1 MTPETSVEEHREQ
14 IANRL
19 GEPDRLRFPSDWTL
33 STSWRRA
40 QAAPSNVSPRNPAEF
55 EVLMGR
61 KDDETALSRHR
72 VLFALYEGDLIAE
85 CECNG
90 HRFRDW
96 CAHVALLWWK
106 WSRGDLGV
114 TDLDTGRTHLSA
126 PWWLSIDDA
135 ERDRSEVEQEDPIVA
150 DGGVNR

>member
-1 MTPETSVEEHREQ
+1 MSVETSVEEQREQ

-19 GEPDRLRFPSDWTL
+19 GDPSVFRFPSGWTT
-33 STSWRRA
+33 SSSWRRA
-40 QAAPSNVSPRNPAEF
+40 QAAPSTVGPVNPAEF
-55 EVLMGR
+55 DVLLGYV
-61 KDDETALSRHR
+61 DEDTISKYR
-72 VLFALYEGDLIAE
+72 VLFALCEGELVAE
-85 CECNG
+85 CECDG

-114 TDLDTGRTHLSA
+114 TDLDTGRTHLSP

-135 ERDRSEVEQEDPIVA
+135 ERDRAEAELEQPVAA
-150 DGGVNR
+150 DGGVDR